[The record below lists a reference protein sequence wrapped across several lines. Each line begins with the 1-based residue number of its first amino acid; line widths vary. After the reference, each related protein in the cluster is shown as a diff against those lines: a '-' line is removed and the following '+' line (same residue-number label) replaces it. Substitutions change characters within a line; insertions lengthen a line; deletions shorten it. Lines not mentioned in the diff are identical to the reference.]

1 MRRYIVNSPFE
12 NLPTDEFDVV
22 IAGGGLS
29 GLYTALEIDNSL
41 KVAVLV
47 KTTLIQ
53 ANSFL
58 AQGGIAAAVKN
69 DDSPEIHY
77 KDTLRASAGLA
88 NTDHVKVMVENGAP
102 EIKHLAVLGVNFDSD
117 GQGNWLTTSEGA
129 HKRARILHCGGD
141 ATGKLIMEQMIQLV
155 QQRGNIVVFENHFL
169 TDIITD
175 SDDTVAGVVAFH
187 THFRVFK
194 APHVVLAT
202 GGIGGI
208 YQYSTNHSITTGDG
222 IAAALRAGA
231 RLQNMEFVQFHPT
244 AFYNPGNSDSLF
256 LISEAVRGE
265 GGILK
270 NHRGEAF
277 MQFRHKFKDLAP
289 RDVVS
294 REIFREM
301 NEDRKDHVFLDIR
314 NRGHDFLQKRFP
326 TIFNHLKENG
336 IVMHKD
342 LIPVLPAQHYFMGG
356 VKTNGLGETSVKGL
370 YACGEAA
377 CTGVHG
383 ANRLASNSLLECV
396 VFGARVARTINRSDR
411 KIFDLPEPRLA
422 RYTNECPDVK
432 ELALFV
438 RKKLQDYGGIARSP
452 QGLVH
457 ALDHLTGIM
466 DRVELSELKS
476 TNVFELLNMSLVGRE
491 ILLAALARRE
501 SIGSHYLEEEP
512 EIALFPVW

>member
-1 MRRYIVNSPFE
+1 MRRYIVNSPFKK
-12 NLPTDEFDVV
+12 LPTQEFDVV

-29 GLYTALEIDNSL
+29 GLYTALNIRSSL
-41 KVAVLV
+41 RVALLV
-47 KTTLIQ
+47 KANLAQ
-53 ANSFL
+53 ANSLL
-58 AQGGIAAAVKN
+58 AQGGIAAAVKD

-88 NTDHVKVMVENGAP
+88 NTDNVKVLVENGSA
-102 EIKHLAVLGVNFDSD
+102 EIKHLALLGVKFDSD
-117 GQGNWLTTSEGA
+117 DQGNWLTTSEGA

-141 ATGKLIMEQMIQLV
+141 ATGKLIMQQMISLV
-155 QQRGNIVVFENHFL
+155 RTRSNIEVFENHFL
-169 TDIITD
+169 TDIITHQD
-175 SDDTVAGVVAFH
+175 NTVAGVVAMGD
-187 THFRVFK
+187 HFKVLK
-194 APHVVLAT
+194 AGQVVVAT

-208 YQYSTNHSITTGDG
+208 YQHSTNYSITTGDG

-231 RLQNMEFVQFHPT
+231 RLNNMEFVQFHPT
-244 AFYNPGNSDSLF
+244 AFYNPGSNKSLF

-270 NHRGEAF
+270 NHKGEAF

-301 NEDRKDHVFLDIR
+301 TEAGTDHVFLDIR
-314 NRGHDFLQKRFP
+314 SKGQKYLQTRFP
-326 TIFNHLKENG
+326 TIFDHLKENG
-336 IVMHKD
+336 ISMHNH

-356 VKTNGLGETSVKGL
+356 IQTNAYGQTSLQGL

-396 VFGARVARTINRSDR
+396 VFGSRVAESINNANL
-411 KIFDLPEPRLA
+411 KQVDLPDENPAKYTKSRL
-422 RYTNECPDVK
+422 DIK
-432 ELALFV
+432 ALTLSV
-438 RKKLQDYGGIARSP
+438 RKMMQDYGGIARSP

-457 ALDHLTGIM
+457 ALDHLTKVM
-466 DRVELSELKS
+466 AMCELSDLKS
-476 TNVFELLNMSLVGRE
+476 SDAFELLNMSLVGRE

-501 SIGSHYLEEEP
+501 SIGSHYMEEEP
-512 EIALFPVW
+512 EIALYPVW

>member
-12 NLPTDEFDVV
+12 DLPADEFDVV

-29 GLYTALEIDNSL
+29 GLYTALGIDASQ

-47 KTTLIQ
+47 KSTLMQ
-53 ANSFL
+53 ANSHL
-58 AQGGIAAAVKN
+58 AQGGIAAAVKD
-69 DDSPEIHY
+69 DDSPEIHF

-102 EIKHLAVLGVNFDSD
+102 EIKHLASLGVKFDSD
-117 GQGNWLTTSEGA
+117 GHGSWLTTSEGA

-141 ATGKLIMEQMIQLV
+141 ATGKLIMEQMIRLV
-155 QQRGNIVVFENHFL
+155 QERVNIEVFEDHFL
-169 TDIITD
+169 TDIITNVDD
-175 SDDTVAGVVAFH
+175 SVAGVVAFH
-187 THFRVFK
+187 DHFRVFK
-194 APHVVLAT
+194 APNVVLAT

-231 RLQNMEFVQFHPT
+231 RLHNMEFVQFHPT
-244 AFYNPGNSDSLF
+244 AFYNPGNSESLF

-277 MQFRHKFKDLAP
+277 MHFRHKFKDLAP

-301 NEDRKDHVFLDIR
+301 TESGTDHVFLDIR
-314 NRGHDFLQKRFP
+314 NLGRTFLQKRFP

-336 IVMHKD
+336 IAMHKD

-356 VKTNGLGETSVKGL
+356 IKTNDSGQTSVNGL

-396 VFGARVARTINRSDR
+396 VFGSRVAQAINGSER
-411 KIFDLPEPRLA
+411 KKSHLPVLKSI
-422 RYTNECPDVK
+422 RYTKGQFDVK
-432 ELALFV
+432 ELSLSV
-438 RKKLQDYGGIARSP
+438 KKMMQDYGGIARSP

-457 ALDHLTGIM
+457 ALDHLSQVMETM
-466 DRVELSELKS
+466 ERSDLRSKA
-476 TNVFELLNMSLVGRE
+476 VFELLNMSLVGRE

-512 EIALFPVW
+512 EIALYPVW